1 MRRMHEEEKV
11 MKYRRDPS
19 LNFRYFR
26 TRQLSRSTVGT
37 VAIKEKMRYPVGY
50 GKKAPERCNHLLD
63 VENTSRMKRVFH
75 LPRKSS
81 PETLQSRFASSR
93 LHSPFD
99 FQ

>member
-37 VAIKEKMRYPVGY
+37 VAVKEKMRYPAGY
-50 GKKAPERCNHLLD
+50 GMRRQRE
-63 VENTSRMKRVFH
+63 
-75 LPRKSS
+75 
-81 PETLQSRFASSR
+81 
-93 LHSPFD
+93 
-99 FQ
+99 